1 MISPE
6 RDLGR
11 EIADISRQIVV
22 FMGPE
27 GSGKTTIARRLATE
41 TNLPYVTTGDILRN
55 MAVNDQTEYGDE
67 CRAMFKEKRYLNPQM
82 LLDILAKRFAQNDLK
97 NGFIN
102 DGGLR
107 IVEEVTGFQ
116 SVLERSD
123 KVMPVTVIF
132 LRVPGWMCMER
143 LTTGKDARKRD
154 DDTVE
159 GVFSRLSHFYHDLGK
174 RASLIERQPNW
185 RLLHINGIGTP
196 EETYSR
202 VLIAL
207 T

>member
-1 MISPE
+1 MISSE
-6 RDLGR
+6 IDSGR
-11 EIADISRQIVV
+11 ERVEIVRQIVV

-27 GSGKTTIARRLATE
+27 GSGKSTIARRLATK
-41 TNLPYVTTGDILRN
+41 TNLPYITTGDILRS

-82 LLDILAKRFAQNDLK
+82 LLDILAKRFAQDDLK

-107 IVEEVTGFQ
+107 TVEEVPGFQ
-116 SVLERSD
+116 SVLEKSD
-123 KVMPVTVIF
+123 RVMPVTVVF

-174 RASLIERQPNW
+174 RASLIEKQPNW
-185 RLLHINGIGTP
+185 KFLHINGTGTP

-202 VLIAL
+202 VLNAL